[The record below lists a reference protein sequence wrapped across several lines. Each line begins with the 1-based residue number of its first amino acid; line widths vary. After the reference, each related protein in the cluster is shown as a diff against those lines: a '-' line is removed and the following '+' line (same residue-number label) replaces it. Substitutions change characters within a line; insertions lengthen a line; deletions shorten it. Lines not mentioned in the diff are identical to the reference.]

1 MVETGSGDD
10 AQLDEELDSLIV
22 VNASKVAVNGEGRVV
37 GGSVSRRFEFPWHV
51 SSERAGMVAFLRC
64 MYCSTN
70 IFSVTSVQILIL
82 WLVSVQSASDFAR
95 MHLHDSSAFLSQPHY
110 HFAGE

>member
-22 VNASKVAVNGEGRVV
+22 VNASKAAVNGEGRVV

-51 SSERAGMVAFLRC
+51 SSERAVAG
-64 MYCSTN
+64 S
-70 IFSVTSVQILIL
+70 
-82 WLVSVQSASDFAR
+82 
-95 MHLHDSSAFLSQPHY
+95 LSKVHALQY
-110 HFAGE
+110 QYFFR